1 MKKINLYIFNLTS
14 KYVLL
19 NIFFIT
25 TIIIFI
31 NLLEISRLID
41 NNNSNFTTF
50 ILLSILKIPSII
62 SETMPFVIII
72 SIAFLFKN
80 LISNNELI
88 SMRNV
93 GFSIIDIY
101 KPIAFSIFLFGL
113 ITLLIIN
120 PMSAKLERQF
130 DFLTSKDF
138 SDKYSIKFKN
148 EGMWIKNVS
157 DNNSKNYI
165 NIGKIN
171 LENMEAKEI
180 KILNTYT
187 DKNKLII
194 AKKGIIED
202 KLFRL
207 INVKIY
213 NINNNEY
220 LTKNTFNL
228 NLNFDKQNIVDSM
241 SNFKHIPFFQYNR
254 HIKNL
259 KKFNLHSPEV
269 SLYYLSEILKP
280 LFLIVLG
287 FTVMGFTGK
296 FKKNENFFKVLFIS
310 ILIGFCIFLLK
321 EIVIAF
327 TISLKLSF
335 IFSYFI
341 IFMLPLIV
349 GLYQTIK
356 IEND

>member
-1 MKKINLYIFNLTS
+1 
-14 KYVLL
+14 
-19 NIFFIT
+19 
-25 TIIIFI
+25 
-31 NLLEISRLID
+31 
-41 NNNSNFTTF
+41 
-50 ILLSILKIPSII
+50 
-62 SETMPFVIII
+62 
-72 SIAFLFKN
+72 
-80 LISNNELI
+80 
-88 SMRNV
+88 MRNV

-213 NINNNEY
+213 NY
-220 LTKNTFNL
+220 
-228 NLNFDKQNIVDSM
+228 
-241 SNFKHIPFFQYNR
+241 R
-254 HIKNL
+254 IK
-259 KKFNLHSPEV
+259 
-269 SLYYLSEILKP
+269 YYFRI
-280 LFLIVLG
+280 
-287 FTVMGFTGK
+287 
-296 FKKNENFFKVLFIS
+296 
-310 ILIGFCIFLLK
+310 
-321 EIVIAF
+321 IA
-327 TISLKLSF
+327 
-335 IFSYFI
+335 
-341 IFMLPLIV
+341 
-349 GLYQTIK
+349 
-356 IEND
+356 